1 MRRISFF
8 FLALAL
14 ALGMTVRA
22 QEFIEL
28 AADESLPIEFVAT
41 DDFES
46 EDPFA
51 EEVEVEDVDAEGA
64 FNPGSTIIGHVS
76 DAHSWHMFDYYGKD
90 GKEHAVAIPL
100 PIILINNGHLDIFMS
115 AMPTLKAIVL

>member
-8 FLALAL
+8 FLVLAL
-14 ALGMTVRA
+14 TLGMTAQA

-28 AADESLPIEFVAT
+28 AADESLPLEFVAT

-51 EEVEVEDVDAEGA
+51 EVEEVEETVEAEGA

-76 DAHSWHMFDYYGKD
+76 TG
-90 GKEHAVAIPL
+90 
-100 PIILINNGHLDIFMS
+100 
-115 AMPTLKAIVL
+115 